1 MKYVLILFISL
12 FSGDLLA
19 TEYKNEISEFFALY
33 KEGQIDK
40 AVDSIYR
47 TNSYV
52 SSIPDQIKS
61 VKNQLSSLA
70 GLVGELHH
78 ISHVHTYDVGGTF
91 VHVTYLLTYDR
102 QPIRF
107 EFQFFK
113 VKSGWRVYAFS
124 FDDNMD
130 DEIKAL
136 ARKAAIESRNN

>member
-1 MKYVLILFISL
+1 MKYVFILCISF
-12 FSGDLLA
+12 FSGNLLA
-19 TEYKNEISEFFALY
+19 NEYKTEINEFFTLY
-33 KEGQIDK
+33 KEGQIDE
-40 AVDSIYR
+40 AVDSIYK

-52 SSIPDQIKS
+52 SSIPDQIKG
-61 VKNQLSSLA
+61 VKNQLSALT

-130 DEIKAL
+130 DEIEAL
-136 ARKAAIESRNN
+136 ARKAAIESNN